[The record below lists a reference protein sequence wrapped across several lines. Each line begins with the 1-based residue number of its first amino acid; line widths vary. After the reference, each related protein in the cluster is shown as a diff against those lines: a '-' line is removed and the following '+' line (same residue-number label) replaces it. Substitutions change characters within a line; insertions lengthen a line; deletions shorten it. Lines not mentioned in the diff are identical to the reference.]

1 MLEDSDKFKELS
13 ETLKVTLGEL
23 NELIDKNVKL
33 NLDLSESENNLISN
47 LNTTIEYAMAQN
59 EREEDKL

>member
-47 LNTTIEYAMAQN
+47 LNTTIELAMAQN